1 MRTINRTIGT
11 PARLS
16 LALGLLAAAL
26 GVASAAPLPAQPGL
40 GADQSLV
47 TQVKKGKHHH
57 HGYRPWVGVGGGI
70 VLGTA
75 YCSAQSASCAEE
87 YGARTYRYWRC
98 MRRAG
103 CDW

>member
-1 MRTINRTIGT
+1 MKPINRTIGT

-26 GVASAAPLPAQPGL
+26 GVASAAPLPPQPGQA
-40 GADQSLV
+40 GDQSLI
-47 TQVKKGKHHH
+47 TQVKKGKHH
-57 HGYRPWVGVGGGI
+57 GYRPWVGIGGAI
-70 VLGTA
+70 VVGTA
-75 YCSAQSASCAEE
+75 YCTAQAASCAEE

-98 MRRAG
+98 LRRAG